1 MAYPALMTFLGRIS
15 MTIPPLN
22 LSRIVEVEWFDAEEA
37 GEIGWN
43 SYEDIYAHSI
53 SDCPIV
59 KSVGYVIFEN
69 EAHISLIRAW
79 HSEGLSSV
87 EKIPKAWVRSIKN
100 LRAV

>member
-1 MAYPALMTFLGRIS
+1 

-43 SYEDIYAHSI
+43 SYEEIYEHSTT
-53 SDCPIV
+53 DCPIV

-79 HSEGLSSV
+79 HLGGLSSV

-100 LRAV
+100 LRAI